1 MQVMGLEE
9 QRAVYRSDQPA
20 LAPVWRQDRANNPP
34 IARALP
40 ENTPMTVRAAHMIL
54 PSLLGLLMAGAS
66 AQTTAPARPLVPMST
81 TSIGAALARPIG
93 QAVRAPRTSGAI
105 NLKGKRVYI
114 AEYLLLFDQSG
125 ELATQTHDGRLLGQV
140 SGTRLNDGPAT
151 LAYRSQPDIAALQ
164 ALTDRGWADLQ
175 ARLAAAGVV
184 LADAGTVVREIG
196 AVYPSTEP
204 ASRPG
209 APVLLD
215 GKSGETTRRYLA
227 LAPTGMKLVQRT
239 AAGIGLGN
247 LSARLAYPTQDVE
260 GLSLAMALNFSALEA
275 GGQRVSGY
283 SDAEGAAATAPASTL
298 SPLMELAPA
307 PAAALVHAHAQ
318 LALVNLDE
326 ALLLAGEFARL
337 RAAPAPVPA
346 AGAGAD
352 PLLPL
357 LSLGRRLVSGPA
369 APRVDA
375 LLELDGPASARLML
389 YAIAAANQAIAD
401 ALKAAR

>member
-1 MQVMGLEE
+1 M
-9 QRAVYRSDQPA
+9 
-20 LAPVWRQDRANNPP
+20 P
-34 IARALP
+34 I
-40 ENTPMTVRAAHMIL
+40 RAAHLIL
-54 PSLLGLLMAGAS
+54 PVLMGLLMAGAT
-66 AQTTAPARPLVPMST
+66 AQTTAPARPLVPLST
-81 TSIGAALARPIG
+81 TSIEAALARPIG

-105 NLKGKRVYI
+105 DLRGKRVYI

-125 ELATQTHDGRLLGQV
+125 ELATQTRDGRLLGQAA
-140 SGTRLNDGPAT
+140 GTRLDDGPAT
-151 LAYRSQPDIAALQ
+151 LAYRGQPDIAALQ

-184 LADAGTVVREIG
+184 LADAGTVVREYG

-209 APVLLD
+209 APVLIE

-239 AAGIGLGN
+239 AAGIGPGN
-247 LSARLAYPTQDVE
+247 LSARLAYPTQGVE
-260 GLSLAMALNFSALEA
+260 GLSLAMALNFSALDA

-283 SDAEGAAATAPASTL
+283 NDAGGTPLAPAATL

-326 ALLLAGEFARL
+326 ALLLADEFARL
-337 RAAPAPVPA
+337 RASPAPAPAAA
-346 AGAGAD
+346 AGAD
-352 PLLPL
+352 PLLPLLPL

-369 APRVDA
+369 VPRVDA